1 MRRTCWSH
9 GKTTIL
15 SAEKRFSLYIDQTQ
29 HQRET
34 ETMTS
39 LSSDKEPQFEPLVIL
54 EEVAV
59 VTGEEEEEPLCTMRA
74 KLYVFIKEDVYGGEQ
89 RKEYWKERGLGDVK
103 ILRHKSNNTCRL
115 LMRQEKTLKV
125 CANCSILP
133 ESKLSESSN
142 NRSWVFNAYDTPGT
156 ILPGSEE
163 EEGAPELLQYAI
175 KFKTED
181 IANEFKANYE
191 KAQEINAS
199 PKGGKDT
206 EATVDE
212 SSAKATGGAEATGDD
227 IDAMIRAR
235 NRAKQKRRSIVIA
248 ENALLDSDYDSDEED
263 VDESSI
269 FSGNKAST
277 DVDDVAKSM
286 EKVSVT
292 TAE

>member
-1 MRRTCWSH
+1 
-9 GKTTIL
+9 
-15 SAEKRFSLYIDQTQ
+15 
-29 HQRET
+29 
-34 ETMTS
+34 MTS
-39 LSSDKEPQFEPLVIL
+39 LTSDKEPQFEPLVIL

-59 VTGEEEEEPLCTMRA
+59 VTGEEDEEPLCSMRA

-103 ILRHKSNNTCRL
+103 ILRHKTNNTCRL

-142 NRSWVFNAYDTPGT
+142 NRSWVFNAYDTAGT

-163 EEGAPELLQYAI
+163 EECTPELLQYAI

-181 IANEFKANYE
+181 IANDFKASYE

-199 PKGGKDT
+199 PKESKDT
-206 EATVDE
+206 KATVDQ
-212 SSAKATGGAEATGDD
+212 SSANATDGAAAADDD

-263 VDESSI
+263 VDESSV
-269 FSGNKAST
+269 FSVKKEST